1 MLENAGKASYG
12 ARVPKAPPQDEILP
26 LTPPAEV
33 KKPTPAPDWVAL
45 TSAWT
50 GLFAVLSAIVIPL
63 LPGSRNPRAELERLA
78 PYSLAD
84 WFLPAPLYLTVIAL
98 FLGIIVFWQSRR
110 EVRPFPDGLIAQR
123 LQAAVGIVLAVLAVV
138 IVYAFVALRGP
149 A

>member
-1 MLENAGKASYG
+1 M
-12 ARVPKAPPQDEILP
+12 PKSPPHDEILP

-33 KKPTPAPDWVAL
+33 KKPTPAPAWVAL
-45 TSAWT
+45 SASWM
-50 GLFAVLSAIVIPL
+50 GLLAVLSAIIIPL

-84 WFLPAPLYLTVIAL
+84 WFLPAPLYLAVIAL
-98 FLGIIVFWQSRR
+98 FLGIIVFWQSRG
-110 EVRPFPDGLIAQR
+110 EVRPLPDALLAQR
-123 LQAAVGIVLAVLAVV
+123 VQAAVGIGLALLAAA